1 MPEHIH
7 WLIREPQKKNP
18 STVMQALKL
27 GLARRVLAQAKRQR
41 NPSQSVR
48 VRAATHLAEAILR
61 FQRVDCGGGAVFAPT
76 SLQNPTATSQR
87 VGSPK
92 DESPN
97 RNRCVTATAPTTGC
111 PVGHFSKSEVV
122 TKLRWWLDQWKNS
135 HRISPGGATKLSP
148 ALQRWEEWKD
158 QSSPGGTAQF

>member
-27 GLARRVLAQAKRQR
+27 GLARRVLAQARRQR

-61 FQRVDCGGGAVFAPT
+61 FQRVDGAQASGEAPL
-76 SLQNPTATSQR
+76 SAPQSGAPGKPGFGLLGWKPVQR
-87 VGSPK
+87 GLVASPELWRWSGFRAYFLAEP
-92 DESPN
+92 DRYEST
-97 RNRCVTATAPTTGC
+97 RG
-111 PVGHFSKSEVV
+111 KS
-122 TKLRWWLDQWKNS
+122 
-135 HRISPGGATKLSP
+135 
-148 ALQRWEEWKD
+148 
-158 QSSPGGTAQF
+158 